1 MPAPLLVALIVLSF
15 LAVPARAQDGL
26 VLVVEPYAGSEERVG
41 DRVDEA
47 FGSSQRI
54 TGFDSG
60 DVQAAAFEGRVSLR
74 RFRNP
79 EGRSTLEILRNYE
92 AALAER
98 GFVTEWDCESRQT
111 CGNTADGGWKD
122 RNGMNLGV
130 GGDVRYL
137 TGSMPYEGGTLW
149 VSVGVERSNH
159 YVQVLQPV
167 AMQGGNVR
175 LLDAAAMASALDS
188 AGRIAVEN
196 IYFNFGSA
204 ALLPESAPA
213 LTEIAALLANRPD
226 LAIYVVGHTDSVGT
240 LEANLELS
248 RARAVAVV
256 RALETGHDIAEGRA
270 VPAGVGPLVPVA
282 PNTSD
287 AGRALNRRVEV
298 VSR

>member
-1 MPAPLLVALIVLSF
+1 MSARLLAALIVLSC
-15 LAVPARAQDGL
+15 LAAPATAQGD
-26 VLVVEPYAGSEERVG
+26 VTLVVEPYAGSGEREG
-41 DRVDEA
+41 DRIEEA

-54 TGFDSG
+54 TGLADG
-60 DVQAAAFEGRVSLR
+60 AVQAEAFEGRVSLR

-98 GFVTEWDCESRQT
+98 GFVTEWECDSRQT

-137 TGSMPYEGGTLW
+137 TGAMPHEGGTLW
-149 VSVGVERSNH
+149 VSVGAERSNH

-175 LLDAAAMASALDS
+175 VLDAAAMASALDS

-196 IYFNFGSA
+196 IYFDFGSA

-213 LTEIAALLANRPD
+213 LTEIAALLANRPE
-226 LAIYVVGHTDSVGT
+226 LTIYVVGHTDSVGT
-240 LEANLELS
+240 LEANLDLS
-248 RARAVAVV
+248 RARAAAVV
-256 RALETGHDIAEGRA
+256 RAVETDHGIAAGRA
-270 VPAGVGPLVPVA
+270 VPAGVGPLAPVA
-282 PNTSD
+282 PNTTD
-287 AGRALNRRVEV
+287 EGRALNRRVEV
-298 VSR
+298 VAR

>member
-1 MPAPLLVALIVLSF
+1 MLVRLFAAMIILSS
-15 LAVPARAQDGL
+15 LAMPARAQDGPL
-26 VLVVEPYAGSEERVG
+26 LVVEPYAGSEERAG
-41 DRVDEA
+41 DRIDEA

-54 TGFDSG
+54 IGLADG
-60 DVQAAAFEGRVSLR
+60 AVQAEAFEGRVSLR

-98 GFVTEWDCESRQT
+98 GFGAEWDCDSRQT

-149 VSVGVERSNH
+149 VSVGAERSNH

-175 LLDAAAMASALDS
+175 VLDAAAMASALDS

-196 IYFNFGSA
+196 IYFDFGSA

-226 LAIYVVGHTDSVGT
+226 LTIYVVGHTDSVGT
-240 LEANLELS
+240 LEANLDLS
-248 RARAVAVV
+248 RARAAAVV
-256 RALETGHDIAEGRA
+256 RAVETDHGIAAGRA
-270 VPAGVGPLVPVA
+270 VPAGVGPLAPVA
-282 PNTSD
+282 PNATD
-287 AGRALNRRVEV
+287 EGRALNRRVEV
-298 VSR
+298 VAR